1 MGKNRC
7 NHCAP
12 NRASGARLSLGE
24 PPRVDRAEL
33 QTAAGNSAG
42 RRLHLTLP
50 AAAGPDRSPYGA
62 GLYGIMGIRSSG
74 TGSHRPGNGHE
85 GLRPLPNLQNTG
97 AQLLLC
103 ACTAFP
109 SLPLGVLCVE
119 HRLGAGSES
128 CQPLELTGNDDL
140 GGLAVRHTA
149 WLPEPS
155 ASPPGHWGRR
165 HSAASGSPPGR
176 SAPA

>member
-85 GLRPLPNLQNTG
+85 GLRPLPQF
-97 AQLLLC
+97 AKYRR
-103 ACTAFP
+103 TAF
-109 SLPLGVLCVE
+109 
-119 HRLGAGSES
+119 
-128 CQPLELTGNDDL
+128 
-140 GGLAVRHTA
+140 AVRLYCFSLTPPWGPLCRTPFWRWQRA
-149 WLPEPS
+149 LP
-155 ASPPGHWGRR
+155 APGAHWE
-165 HSAASGSPPGR
+165 
-176 SAPA
+176 

>member
-33 QTAAGNSAG
+33 QTAAGNSPG

-97 AQLLLC
+97 AQQKLC
-103 ACTAFP
+103 ACFLACWSENVGSIVPCRKDIVICRAPHGGKTVR
-109 SLPLGVLCVE
+109 SLPACS
-119 HRLGAGSES
+119 RSK
-128 CQPLELTGNDDL
+128 
-140 GGLAVRHTA
+140 GGLTA
-149 WLPEPS
+149 QDSTL
-155 ASPPGHWGRR
+155 SPA
-165 HSAASGSPPGR
+165 SAAWRGR
-176 SAPA
+176 

>member
-33 QTAAGNSAG
+33 QTAAGNSPG

-97 AQLLLC
+97 AQQKLC

-119 HRLGAGSES
+119 HRLGACGATSFLRNSDKIYEKKEM
-128 CQPLELTGNDDL
+128 LL
-140 GGLAVRHTA
+140 
-149 WLPEPS
+149 
-155 ASPPGHWGRR
+155 RR
-165 HSAASGSPPGR
+165 KSKLKHPQLSIWIAGDFFAQIHL
-176 SAPA
+176 